1 MALPNDSTNDVAL
14 FSGGSDAVAL
24 ASVWVDDVLLRPK
37 TTDEARSVKTSLI
50 THDNDIS
57 AHTERMNIMQDDIN
71 TRAYQTDLDNV
82 STRLTDT
89 RRIADFNSSTLNTLY
104 DPHTKVVTGTGFKVL
119 TSGNNVAGIMA
130 GSADGVEFQ
139 TAGGS
144 GYVNITADDVRVPVM
159 NGGNT
164 GYVTM
169 KEMNSLLED
178 TKAEKDELRSDFD
191 ALKETFD
198 SVVNIDNESGRNI
211 YTDNLVTQTAT
222 VDGTLTIEKL

>member
-1 MALPNDSTNDVAL
+1 
-14 FSGGSDAVAL
+14 
-24 ASVWVDDVLLRPK
+24 
-37 TTDEARSVKTSLI
+37 
-50 THDNDIS
+50 
-57 AHTERMNIMQDDIN
+57 MNIMQDDIN
-71 TRAYQTDLDNV
+71 SRAYQTDLDNV
-82 STRLTDT
+82 STHLADT

-104 DPHTKVVTGTGFKVL
+104 DLHTKVVTGTGFKVL

>member
-1 MALPNDSTNDVAL
+1 M
-14 FSGGSDAVAL
+14 
-24 ASVWVDDVLLRPK
+24 
-37 TTDEARSVKTSLI
+37 
-50 THDNDIS
+50 
-57 AHTERMNIMQDDIN
+57 
-71 TRAYQTDLDNV
+71 
-82 STRLTDT
+82 
-89 RRIADFNSSTLNTLY
+89 
-104 DPHTKVVTGTGFKVL
+104 